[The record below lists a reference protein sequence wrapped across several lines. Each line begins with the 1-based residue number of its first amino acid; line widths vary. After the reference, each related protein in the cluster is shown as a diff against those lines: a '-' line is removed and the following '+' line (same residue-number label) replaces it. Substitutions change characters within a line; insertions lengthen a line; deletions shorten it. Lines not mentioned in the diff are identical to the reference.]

1 MVIELVEIGIR
12 GPTLLVGLHGGEVGS
27 RFKVQGSKFKVQRGV
42 SLCLI
47 RDAHGKGV
55 VQL

>member
-27 RFKVQGSKFKVQRGV
+27 RFKRGC
-42 SLCLI
+42 SADLT
-47 RDAHGKGV
+47 
-55 VQL
+55 

>member
-27 RFKVQGSKFKVQRGV
+27 KFKLSGAKSRKAGVQGSKGD
-42 SLCLI
+42 
-47 RDAHGKGV
+47 DA
-55 VQL
+55 